1 MDYVLS
7 RLMRSPLMLFLL
19 TSHCVFAQWSNDP
32 NVNTPISTAPGDQRI
47 PTIVKSSSSSIIT
60 WADFRNNIW
69 SDVYAQRID
78 NSGFIQWQPD
88 GLPIVTTLGN
98 QYAAILSD
106 NAGGAIFVWTSCA
119 IGDTA
124 CDIVAQRIDAL
135 GIAQWDTN
143 GVIVCNAPG
152 NQGVAGIV
160 TDGEGGVI
168 CLWLDSRRGITFTDL
183 YVQRISALG
192 VMLWTTNGVVIATTP
207 ARPSFSGIASD
218 GAGGAIITWQD
229 FRSAAN
235 YDIYAQRISASGST
249 LWSTNGIP
257 VCTHPA
263 NQQQPKIVHD
273 GVGGGIIT
281 WADDRS
287 GSGAD
292 RIYAQRINA
301 SGVVQW
307 SVNGVPI
314 HPTSSAFNHSII
326 PDGTGGTIIAWCG
339 STGAYAQRVS
349 GNGILLWDSNAV
361 ALSTE
366 PINYKTAT
374 VSDGA
379 GGAIVAWL
387 DTRND
392 STHNVTD
399 VYAQR
404 VNASGTVMWQT
415 NGVPISTAP
424 GNQVNPAIASD
435 GAGGAIITWTD
446 WRSATNADIYAQ
458 QVSVNGILGQVTS
471 VNERETLPTSF
482 ALFQNYPNPF
492 NPSTTIEFELPRSTF
507 AKLTIVNVL
516 GQDVATL
523 INSPLP
529 PGRYRETFNAI
540 DFSSGVYFYK
550 LQTPE
555 VCVIKKMLL
564 LR

>member
-1 MDYVLS
+1 
-7 RLMRSPLMLFLL
+7 MRSSLMLFLL
-19 TSHCVFAQWSNDP
+19 SSHCVFAQWSNDP
-32 NVNTPISTAPGDQRI
+32 NVNTPISTASGDQRN

-69 SDVYAQRID
+69 ADVYAQRIN
-78 NSGFIQWQPD
+78 NSGFIQWQPN

-106 NAGGAIFVWTSCA
+106 NTGGAIFVWTSCA

-124 CDIVAQRIDAL
+124 CDIFAQRIDAS

-168 CLWLDSRRGITFTDL
+168 CLWLDSRRGIIFTDL
-183 YVQRISALG
+183 YVQRISASG
-192 VMLWTTNGVVIATTP
+192 VVLWTTNGVVIATTP

-218 GAGGAIITWQD
+218 GTGGAIITWQD

-235 YDIYAQRISASGST
+235 DDIYAQRISASGST

-263 NQQQPKIVHD
+263 NQRQPKIVPD
-273 GVGGGIIT
+273 GANGAIIT
-281 WADDRS
+281 WGDDRNS
-287 GSGAD
+287 PGVD
-292 RIYAQRINA
+292 RIYAQRIVA
-301 SGVVQW
+301 SGLLQW
-307 SVNGVPI
+307 TSTGVPI
-314 HPTSSAFNHSII
+314 HPTSTSTYSSMIGDAV
-326 PDGTGGTIIAWCG
+326 GGAIIAWSG
-339 STGAYAQRVS
+339 NGVFAQRIS
-349 GNGILLWDSNAV
+349 SNGILLWDSNAV

-366 PINYKTAT
+366 PINYNTAI

-392 STHNVTD
+392 STHNITD
-399 VYAQR
+399 IYAQR
-404 VNASGTVMWQT
+404 VNASGTTMWQT
-415 NGVPISTAP
+415 NGVPITTAP
-424 GNQVNPAIASD
+424 GSQFNPAIATD

-446 WRSATNADIYAQ
+446 RRSATNADIYAQ
-458 QVSVNGILGQVTS
+458 QVSANGILGQVTS
-471 VNERETLPTSF
+471 VNEREIQPRSF
-482 ALFQNYPNPF
+482 ALLQNYPNPF
-492 NPSTTIEFELPRSTF
+492 NPSTTIEFELPRSTI
-507 AKLTIVNVL
+507 AKLVVVNIL
-516 GQDVATL
+516 GQEVATL
-523 INSPLP
+523 VNRQFV
-529 PGRYRETFNAI
+529 PGKYRETFNAKNLT
-540 DFSSGVYFYK
+540 SGMYFYK
-550 LQTPE
+550 LQTSQ
-555 VCVIKKMLL
+555 VSIVKKMLL